1 MSGTHSVARVAG
13 DTPWVGEEFMDRSR
27 QAGKLAVVV
36 VMTLTTWAVAE
47 TKKEYRFN
55 VGVKSTVS
63 IINQYGPVTVKPS
76 PGNYVVVNATT
87 YSDKVEVDQSQSGN
101 RVDIQSHLLLGA
113 TPANARVDYEVQ
125 VPSDASVTLESI
137 TGPLHAEKL
146 HGDVEAEGSNATV
159 DVQDI
164 SNSHVHV
171 KTMNGPITLTN
182 IRDGH
187 VEIDSVSGDVTLKS
201 VTGPLVRVSSTSGKI
216 RYDGDFGYAGEY
228 RFNSHSGDIDATIP
242 QDASVDVKAQSIR
255 GQVQDDV
262 PLQPKS
268 HTSFMVKQGSSF
280 AGTIN
285 KAASSVWLRTFS
297 GKIHLKKR

>member
-1 MSGTHSVARVAG
+1 
-13 DTPWVGEEFMDRSR
+13 MDRRR
-27 QAGKLAVVV
+27 QAVKLAVVV
-36 VMTLTTWAVAE
+36 VVTVTTWAVAE

-63 IINQYGPVTVKPS
+63 IINQYGPVSIKPS
-76 PGNYVVVNATT
+76 TGNFVVVSATT

-101 RVDIQSHLLLGA
+101 RVDIQSHLLPGA
-113 TPANARVDYEVQ
+113 TAENSRVDYEVT
-125 VPSDASVTLESI
+125 VPADASVTLESM
-137 TGPLHAEKL
+137 TGPLRAEKL
-146 HGDVEAEGSNATV
+146 HGDVEAEGANASIEV
-159 DVQDI
+159 REI

-171 KTMNGPITLTN
+171 KTMNGAVTLTD
-182 IRDGH
+182 IHDGH

-201 VTGPLVRVSSTSGKI
+201 VTGPLVRVSSTSGRI
-216 RYDGDFGYAGEY
+216 VYDGDFGYAGEY
-228 RFNSHSGDIDATIP
+228 RFNSHSGNIDATIP
-242 QDASVDVKAQSIR
+242 QDASVDVKAQSVR

-268 HTSFMVKQGSSF
+268 HTSFLVKQGSSF

>member
-1 MSGTHSVARVAG
+1 
-13 DTPWVGEEFMDRSR
+13 MDRRR
-27 QAGKLAVVV
+27 QAVKLAVVV
-36 VMTLTTWAVAE
+36 VVTITTWAVAE

-63 IINQYGPVTVKPS
+63 IINQYGPVSIKPS
-76 PGNYVVVNATT
+76 TGNFVVVSATT

-101 RVDIQSHLLLGA
+101 RVDVQSHLLPGA
-113 TPANARVDYEVQ
+113 TAENSRVDYEVT
-125 VPSDASVTLESI
+125 VPADASVTLESM
-137 TGPLHAEKL
+137 TGPLRAEKL
-146 HGDVEAEGSNATV
+146 HGDVEAEGANASIEV
-159 DVQDI
+159 REI

-171 KTMNGPITLTN
+171 KTMNGAVTLTD
-182 IRDGH
+182 IHDGH

-201 VTGPLVRVSSTSGKI
+201 VTGPLVRVSSTSGRI
-216 RYDGDFGYAGEY
+216 VYDGDFGYAGEY
-228 RFNSHSGDIDATIP
+228 RFNSHSGNIDATIP
-242 QDASVDVKAQSIR
+242 QDASVDVKAQSVR

-268 HTSFMVKQGSSF
+268 HTSFLVKQGSSF